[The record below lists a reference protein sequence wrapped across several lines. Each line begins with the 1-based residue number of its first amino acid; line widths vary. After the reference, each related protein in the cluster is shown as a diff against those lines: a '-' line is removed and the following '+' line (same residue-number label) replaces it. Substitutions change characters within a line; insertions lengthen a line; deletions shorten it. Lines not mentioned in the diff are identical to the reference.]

1 MASKPSLKK
10 TNTKNDPA
18 WMKSLKDEANRKGKT
33 IDKVMSDKK
42 NPRKKSSK

>member
-1 MASKPSLKK
+1 MAKPSLKK
-10 TNTKNDPA
+10 TSKKNDPA

-42 NPRKKSSK
+42 NPSKKKTK